1 MYNYICL
8 LWSVKLMSFTYPT
21 CISIHK
27 YASTFTCLYLSLH
40 IYLRFIII
48 TCVLFRP
55 LLKQKSWHLME
66 LTIDTNETVDMTNAI
81 LDSSLARWQLMLC
94 DSPPNIKCVK
104 PNHSFD
110 SLSLSSHCET
120 KSTCLPTRYTKETF
134 IILHIITTTTIP
146 PPPHVSCLLPWLK
159 LTKTVR

>member
-8 LWSVKLMSFTYPT
+8 PWRSVNSCHLHIRT

-27 YASTFTCLYLSLH
+27 YASTFTCLYLS
-40 IYLRFIII
+40 YPRFIII

-110 SLSLSSHCET
+110 SLSLFSLWDKIYLPAHKVYKGDIHYIT
-120 KSTCLPTRYTKETF
+120 YYHNNDHTTATTC
-134 IILHIITTTTIP
+134 
-146 PPPHVSCLLPWLK
+146 
-159 LTKTVR
+159 